1 MTKEIPVYVV
11 YKCQVFGQQIDKI
24 FLNEKEAEEYK
35 NNFSACCQPD
45 MKEEMLT
52 INENDI
58 FTLNTLFT

>member
-35 NNFSACCQPD
+35 NSFSACCQPYV
-45 MKEEMLT
+45 KEETL
-52 INENDI
+52 IFNETDL

>member
-1 MTKEIPVYVV
+1 MTKEIPVYIV

-35 NNFSACCQPD
+35 NNFSACCQPYV
-45 MKEEMLT
+45 KEEML
-52 INENDI
+52 IFNEDDL